1 MSPLRWGRFPICRHG
16 PAAHQLNMK
25 TMWDRRC
32 RLSIRTKGGK
42 VLLGLDLR
50 SLRLG
55 PAPTFF
61 KGVKCPHAGK
71 KSDENGIR
79 VEAALEIV
87 DGTGVGEA
95 ARVFD
100 RGPIRKNK
108 CGCLASEPRGRAERV
123 MVTESFG
130 PVPCRFGQKGTGT
143 RRWKQR
149 WKRQQSPAVFWRES
163 TFTRRCWR

>member
-1 MSPLRWGRFPICRHG
+1 MLVVFNRWGRFPICPHG

-61 KGVKCPHAGK
+61 KGVP
-71 KSDENGIR
+71 
-79 VEAALEIV
+79 LELCS
-87 DGTGVGEA
+87 
-95 ARVFD
+95 VFLS
-100 RGPIRKNK
+100 RKQNV
-108 CGCLASEPRGRAERV
+108 LNIN
-123 MVTESFG
+123 
-130 PVPCRFGQKGTGT
+130 
-143 RRWKQR
+143 
-149 WKRQQSPAVFWRES
+149 S
-163 TFTRRCWR
+163 TC